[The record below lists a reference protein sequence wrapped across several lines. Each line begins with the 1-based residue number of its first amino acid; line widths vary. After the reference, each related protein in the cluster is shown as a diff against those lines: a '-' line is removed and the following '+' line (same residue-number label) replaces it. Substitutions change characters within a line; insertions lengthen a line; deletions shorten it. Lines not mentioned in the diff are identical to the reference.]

1 MGAYSGG
8 GGQLWRLDLIHLVK
22 FSGLDSLP
30 LVNAE
35 VLASL
40 PLLPAALTHGANE
53 APRRGPKSCAPP
65 AFCLD
70 ACGVTACVSARV
82 SLCASKV

>member
-8 GGQLWRLDLIHLVK
+8 GGQLWRLDLIRLVK

-40 PLLPAALTHGANE
+40 PLDRRRSHTERMKHRAAG
-53 APRRGPKSCAPP
+53 PRVVHLQP
-65 AFCLD
+65 FCLD